1 MIALTSVLSSAASK
15 MQRNGSRANQSRIRF
30 RVWELNQ
37 KGVAKMICLTQEDI
51 LEAMSPTDLLDVIE
65 ASLETYE
72 KREFHMPQRLHVEH
86 EGNTLLLM
94 PCFTK
99 DYFGTK
105 VVSLFPRNP
114 EQGIPVLN
122 GIMVL
127 NDAETG
133 VPLALL
139 DGAALTGVRTAA
151 VSAVSIRHLAPKN
164 TQSLGIIGAGVQG
177 FYQAWFASAARD
189 VRDVFVYDLDAEKT
203 AALIEK
209 LQKVIPRVNLHQT
222 MCVEDL
228 LHQTQ
233 VVITA
238 TTSLEPVLPE
248 KEELL
253 AGKHFV
259 GIGSYKPDVREFPRA
274 LFNLVKVVYIDTDH
288 ALEESGDLI
297 VPLKN
302 HWIRED
308 QVMTLGRFLAEKK
321 SKDEVRQGTT
331 LFKSVG
337 MALFDVCAAK
347 LIYEMAIQK
356 GLGQEISL

>member
-1 MIALTSVLSSAASK
+1 
-15 MQRNGSRANQSRIRF
+15 
-30 RVWELNQ
+30 
-37 KGVAKMICLTQEDI
+37 MICLREKDI
-51 LEAMSPTDLLDVIE
+51 LEAASPGELVDIIE
-65 ASLETYE
+65 ASLGIHE
-72 KREFHMPQRLHVEH
+72 KREFHMPQRLQVEN

-94 PCFTK
+94 PCFTR
-99 DYFGTK
+99 DCFGTK

-114 EQGIPVLN
+114 ERGIPVLN

-151 VSAVSIRHLAPKN
+151 VGAVSIRHLAPKN
-164 TQSLGIIGAGVQG
+164 TRSVGIIGAGIQG

-189 VRDVFVYDLDAEKT
+189 VRDVVVYDLDAEKT
-203 AALIEK
+203 DALIEK
-209 LQKVIPRVNLHQT
+209 LREVTPRVHLHQA
-222 MCVEDL
+222 MSVEDL
-228 LHQTQ
+228 LQQTQ

-238 TTSLEPVLPE
+238 STSLEPVLPE

-259 GIGSYKPDVREFPRA
+259 AIGSYKPRMRELPRA
-274 LFNLVKVVYIDTDH
+274 LFSLVKVVYIDTDH
-288 ALEESGDLI
+288 ALKESGDLI

-302 HWIRED
+302 HWISED
-308 QVMTLGRFLAEKK
+308 QVITLGRLLAEKK
-321 SKDEVRQGTT
+321 GEDEGRHGTT

-347 LIYEMAIQK
+347 LIYERAVQK
-356 GLGQEISL
+356 SLGQEIFLR